1 MENEN
6 GEINYEPKKACCI
19 LIYNCISQDM
29 IDVNI
34 YSILNANSSFIIIY
48 DIEQSIFNQ
57 QELKKLKDKTNIA
70 NETNQI
76 KIIFRRNA
84 AKINME
90 VPKNINISQLLILY
104 ILKTGAI
111 ESYINNLLFIYNQR
125 EIAKNSSQSID
136 EIFKNTKNP
145 CIKVIDRNY
154 LIS

>member
-1 MENEN
+1 
-6 GEINYEPKKACCI
+6 
-19 LIYNCISQDM
+19 
-29 IDVNI
+29 
-34 YSILNANSSFIIIY
+34 
-48 DIEQSIFNQ
+48 
-57 QELKKLKDKTNIA
+57 
-70 NETNQI
+70 
-76 KIIFRRNA
+76 
-84 AKINME
+84 ME

>member
-1 MENEN
+1 
-6 GEINYEPKKACCI
+6 
-19 LIYNCISQDM
+19 M

-48 DIEQSIFNQ
+48 DIEKSIFNQ